1 MKGRRGH
8 RICTTDVQQ
17 SINVVTAGF
26 KPTSFSF
33 SPECLLLSFILSTL
47 TNDNNEIRK
56 SLLAVFHH
64 FRAHGRGSSHGNDT
78 VERSL
83 TYGPI

>member
-8 RICTTDVQQ
+8 TICATDVWQ
-17 SINVVTAGF
+17 SINVVTAGP

-33 SPECLLLSFILSTL
+33 LPECLHLSLTLSTL

-64 FRAHGRGSSHGNDT
+64 FRAHGRGNSHGNDT
-78 VERSL
+78 VE
-83 TYGPI
+83 